1 MKAAVCDRY
10 GPPEVL
16 RVCEVPRPSPRPDE
30 VRIRILASA
39 VTASDIFIRSAHVTA
54 RLQIPF
60 RLMMG
65 LTRPRH
71 PIVGFVFSG
80 VIDETGVETKRFLP
94 GDEVYGGT
102 GFRLGAYAEHRCMI
116 ESDSRMHGCLALKPH
131 NLSHEEAT
139 AAAYGGLLALQY
151 VGKGRIQA
159 GDDVLIYG
167 ASGTS
172 GTLAV
177 QLAKSLGARVTGVC
191 STRNID
197 FVRSLGADEVLDYTR
212 VDAPPSGVRYAFVLD
227 SVGRLKSSRL
237 EDACMRACGSGGT
250 VRLHRRRRSGAE
262 LEASGT
268 AQGTHRVR
276 HGVTDRGC
284 GLLARR
290 HRRSAPSCRGRTQA
304 RWGRGHDRVA
314 VPGVDRSPVD
324 R

>member
-1 MKAAVCDRY
+1 MSTPPTMKAAVCDRY

-16 RVCEVPRPSPRPDE
+16 RVCEVPKPSPRPNE

-39 VTASDIFIRSAHVTA
+39 VTASDIFIRSARVTA

-80 VIDETGVETKRFLP
+80 VIDETGVETTRFQP

-102 GFRLGAYAEHRCMI
+102 GFRLGAYAEYRCMI
-116 ESDSRMHGCLALKPH
+116 ESDSRLHGCLALKPR
-131 NLSHEEAT
+131 NLSHQEAT

-151 VGKGRIQA
+151 VDKGRIQA

-177 QLAKSLGARVTGVC
+177 QLAKSRGARVTAVC

-227 SVGRLKSSRL
+227 SVGKLKSSRL
-237 EDACMRACGSGGT
+237 KDACMRALAPGGRYVSIDDGNLELSSKRLEQLKGLVESGKVSPIVGA
-250 VRLHRRRRSGAE
+250 VYSLDDIVEAHRAVGD
-262 LEASGT
+262 G
-268 AQGTHRVR
+268 HK
-276 HGVTDRGC
+276 RG
-284 GLLARR
+284 G
-290 HRRSAPSCRGRTQA
+290 
-304 RWGRGHDRVA
+304 VA
-314 VPGVDRSPVD
+314 VTIG
-324 R
+324 